1 VSAAPVVRWL
11 EVSRHNWLGDFY
23 RFRVVFERSLDDL
36 ELQRAAGCIG
46 YALRQVLAGE
56 SLDNFRVVAR
66 GSKTVVEVEFDST
79 KSQRDDPDYLEAFEL
94 AALYVRE
101 GTPIRKTNR
110 AGSGTQGTRLV
121 EGVGCRVVFQV
132 EV

>member
-1 VSAAPVVRWL
+1 MNAAPVLRWL
-11 EVSRHNWLGDFY
+11 EVSRYEGLGDFY
-23 RFRVVFERSLDDL
+23 RFRAVFDRSLDDL
-36 ELQRAAGCIG
+36 ELQRAVGCIG

-66 GSKTVVEVEFDST
+66 GSKTVVEMDYDST
-79 KSQRDDPDYLEAFEL
+79 KSQRDDPDYLEAFDM

-101 GTPIRKTNR
+101 GTPLRKTNR
-110 AGSGTQGTRLV
+110 AGWGTQGTRLV
-121 EGVGCRVVFQV
+121 EGLGCGVVFQV